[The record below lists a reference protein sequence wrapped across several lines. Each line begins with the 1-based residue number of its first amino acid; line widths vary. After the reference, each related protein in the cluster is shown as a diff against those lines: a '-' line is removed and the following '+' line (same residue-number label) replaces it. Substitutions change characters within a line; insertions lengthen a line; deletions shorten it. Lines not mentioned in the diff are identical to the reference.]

1 MAALQLL
8 SKVYVLTRQ
17 NVRDCPKYQFP
28 IPVDFNSFEDRQQD
42 FNGHI
47 EDKAF
52 G

>member
-28 IPVDFNSFEDRQQD
+28 IPVDFNSFED